1 MRVMTREEEHWEIIF
16 MRTLIK
22 AGHAISATTK
32 QQKIHCVYCC
42 QRLGLLDRA
51 AVITGTA
58 VVGIGTEIILM

>member
-1 MRVMTREEEHWEIIF
+1 MRVMTREEEHWETIF
-16 MRTLIK
+16 LRTLIK

-42 QRLGLLDRA
+42 QRRELLKSA

-58 VVGIGTEIILM
+58 VVGTGTETILM